1 MLDLDDLAL
10 FARVVEAGGF
20 TAAGRASGIPKS
32 RLSRRIAAL
41 EDRLGVRLIQR
52 SARSFAVTQLGEIV
66 YGHAQKMVSEAQAAE
81 AAANEA
87 LSEPSGIVRISA
99 SVMMGELVLA
109 ELLSQF
115 AQMYPKVKISLS
127 LTDRFVDLAAERYD
141 LAIRASSGPLTNSEL
156 VARLIWQT
164 QFIVVASP
172 KFLEANGVPKTPDDL
187 KGAPCVGL
195 GTGDVERKWPFR
207 HKTTGASF
215 EFDVESRL
223 TVDNLIAAVQSAV
236 HGLGFAYVPDYTCHR
251 ELMAGTL
258 RPVLTDW
265 APAPGPVHA
274 VYPSR
279 RGVTSAVR
287 HLIDFLA
294 ERMSKLEACPG
305 QQKHV

>member
-1 MLDLDDLAL
+1 MIDLDDLAL
-10 FARVVEAGGF
+10 YARVVEAGGF

-52 SARSFAVTQLGEIV
+52 SARSFAVTAVGEVV
-66 YGHAQKMVSEAQAAE
+66 YGHAQKMVGEAAAAE

-87 LSEPSGIVRISA
+87 LAEPSGTVRISA

-109 ELLSQF
+109 ELLSEF
-115 AQMYPKVKISLS
+115 AQLYPKVRISLS
-127 LTDRFVDLAAERYD
+127 LSDRFVDVAAERFD
-141 LAIRASSGPLTNSEL
+141 LAIRATSSPLVNSDL
-156 VARLIWQT
+156 VAKLLWQT

-172 KFLEANGVPKTPDDL
+172 KFLDRFGIPKTPADL
-187 KGAPCVGL
+187 NGAPCVAL
-195 GTGDVERKWPFR
+195 GTADTIRKWVFREWPAGTPF
-207 HKTTGASF
+207 
-215 EFDVESRL
+215 EIDVESRL
-223 TVDNLIAAVQSAV
+223 TVDNLIAAVQASV

-251 ELMAGTL
+251 ELSAGTL
-258 RPVLTDW
+258 RRVLADW
-265 APAPGPVHA
+265 GVPPGPVHA

-294 ERMSKLEACPG
+294 QRMAKMESLPQG
-305 QQKHV
+305 QK